1 MEKDCFDTELF
12 IDEIEKRQAIWDMSS
27 ADYSNRNKKRSA
39 WEELVII
46 FGENDDTEEKKKTQQ
61 FILYVKSFCV
71 AKVVYPRS

>member
-46 FGENDDTEEKKKTQQ
+46 FGENDDSEEKKKNLGKAIYFTLNH
-61 FILYVKSFCV
+61 FVL
-71 AKVVYPRS
+71 PR